1 MPFFEKKYKKTPQEL
16 HDEELIAKDDFGETP
31 EEIEKN
37 TTAVLEK
44 YDREAN
50 VRVYK
55 GITRRVTR
63 ILFILFSLYAVFLLF
78 YPGETAWSAPPSSA

>member
-1 MPFFEKKYKKTPQEL
+1 MPEFEKEYKKTQREIL
-16 HDEELIAKDDFGETP
+16 DEELIAKDDFGETSA
-31 EEIEKN
+31 EIEAN

-55 GITRRVTR
+55 GKTRRVVR
-63 ILFILFSLYAVFLLF
+63 LLFILFSL
-78 YPGETAWSAPPSSA
+78 AWSAPPSWA